1 MKKMNVFYV
10 SDLQEQLKP
19 LYGLKSEIASLK
31 AEVSKTTLP
40 KFFTIAQVCEILKI
54 SRSTTNRMIKNGD
67 LKVKK
72 AYRRVLIPEESIN
85 EFTKNS
91 DLNI

>member
-1 MKKMNVFYV
+1 MTKVNILYG
-10 SDLQEQLKP
+10 SDLQKQLEP

-31 AEVSKTTLP
+31 EEVSKTTLP

-54 SRSTTNRMIKNGD
+54 SRSTT
-67 LKVKK
+67 KK

-85 EFTKNS
+85 EFIKKS

>member
-67 LKVKK
+67 LKAKK
-72 AYRRVLIPEESIN
+72 AYRRVLIPEESID
-85 EFTKNS
+85 EFIKKSN
-91 DLNI
+91 LNI

>member
-1 MKKMNVFYV
+1 MGKLQILDVG
-10 SDLQEQLKP
+10 DLQKQLAP
-19 LYGLKSEIASLK
+19 LYGLKSEIVSLK
-31 AEVSKTTLP
+31 AEVTKTALP

-67 LKVKK
+67 LKAKK

-85 EFTKNS
+85 EFIKKSNF
-91 DLNI
+91 NI

>member
-40 KFFTIAQVCEILKI
+40 KFFSIAQVCEILKI

-67 LKVKK
+67 LKAKK

-85 EFTKNS
+85 EFIKKSN
-91 DLNI
+91 LNI

>member
-1 MKKMNVFYV
+1 MKKMNVFYG

-31 AEVSKTTLP
+31 EEVSKTTLP

-85 EFTKNS
+85 EFIKKS

>member
-1 MKKMNVFYV
+1 MMNVFYV

-67 LKVKK
+67 LKAKK
-72 AYRRVLIPEESIN
+72 AYRRVLIPEESID
-85 EFTKNS
+85 EFIKKSN
-91 DLNI
+91 LNI